1 MWTDL
6 PSAAESVGSV
16 LGIFLAGALG
26 VIVVIFVV
34 RWLLASLSG
43 K

>member
-1 MWTDL
+1 MWSEL
-6 PSAAESVGSV
+6 PNSASAVGSV
-16 LGIFLAGALG
+16 LVVFLAGALG

-34 RWLLASLSG
+34 RWLLSAMTG

>member
-1 MWTDL
+1 MWSDL
-6 PSAAESVGSV
+6 PTAVSGVGTV
-16 LGIFLAGALG
+16 LIVFLAGALG